1 MSVTVPRTNT
11 LVIYHG
17 NCVDGACA
25 AWCAWKRYGETAEY
39 RPWNYGTPAP
49 TDEEVEG
56 REVVIVDFSFARAE
70 LERIHGKAK
79 SLLVLDH
86 HKSAQEDLG
95 DLLYAVFDMEK
106 SGARLALEHCIDML
120 RPSILYPAQK
130 VVDYVEDR
138 DFWRWKLPDSKEISA
153 AIDTFGVTEDFRRFE
168 EVQKALESPAGY
180 EMLVATGK
188 ALLRYQDEIVKI
200 ALTRRMMG
208 RLGGYELPIVNA
220 TTLLSETAG
229 ALAEDSPHGVGAAW
243 FVRGDGKLQVS
254 LRVRAE
260 GAGTGRVRGDS
271 DFDASVLAKRFVGG
285 GHKKAA
291 GFESDLPWR
300 ELFMI
305 EGR

>member
-1 MSVTVPRTNT
+1 MSVTVPRAST

-70 LERIHGKAK
+70 LERIVKKANG
-79 SLLVLDH
+79 LLVLDH
-86 HKSAQEDLG
+86 HKSAQAELG
-95 DLLYAVFDMEK
+95 DLPYAVFDMEH
-106 SGARLALEHCIDML
+106 SGAWLAQRQFGGGRTWYIV
-120 RPSILYPAQK
+120 S
-130 VVDYVEDR
+130 YVEDR
-138 DFWRWKLPDSKEISA
+138 DLWRWKLPDSREISA
-153 AIDTFGVTEDFRRFE
+153 AISTYGVTEDFRRFD
-168 EVQKALESPAGY
+168 EVQAFDCGY
-180 EMLVATGK
+180 AAFVATGK
-188 ALLRYQDEIVKI
+188 ALLRYQEETVRI

-208 RLGGYELPIVNA
+208 RLGGYEMPIVNA
-220 TTLLSETAG
+220 TTLFSETAG

-243 FVRGDGKLQVS
+243 SIRGDGKLQVS

-271 DFDASVLAKRFVGG
+271 DFDASVLAKGFGGG

-305 EGR
+305 DEKK